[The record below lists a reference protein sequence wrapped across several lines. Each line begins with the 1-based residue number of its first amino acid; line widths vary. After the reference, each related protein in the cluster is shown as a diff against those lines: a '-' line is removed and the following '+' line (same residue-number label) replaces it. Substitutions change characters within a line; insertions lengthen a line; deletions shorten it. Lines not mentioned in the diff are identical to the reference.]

1 MKRLLMAT
9 LILIALGGC
18 TNPFGGDQLP
28 AQKTEATPGAP
39 TAKEESEFAKDL
51 QVLKQM
57 IMMQEEILSLQSQLS
72 AGTITEAGLQR
83 LGNLYMVKG
92 WFDEAEWAF
101 KRNLL
106 KGYDK
111 VDGYNALGILNFRRR
126 QMEESLEYFFKASKL
141 APQDSRTMNNIAIW
155 HAKSG
160 NQEAAVNFWK
170 KIIATKDDFPEA
182 YSNLGAAY
190 NKNGA
195 PEQAIPMLKK
205 AIEIDGEPFGPHFEL
220 AKSYEAVKD
229 YPNAEKEYRF
239 ILAAT
244 SDDPEALEGLERIQ
258 KLKAAQAPQ
267 TQPG

>member
-1 MKRLLMAT
+1 MKRLLIVT
-9 LILIALGGC
+9 LILTALGGC
-18 TNPFGGDQLP
+18 KIPFLDDPEP
-28 AQKTEATPGAP
+28 AQKAAPAPAAAEAN
-39 TAKEESEFAKDL
+39 ESEAAKDL

-57 IMMQEEILSLQSQLS
+57 IMMQEEILSLQSKFS

-106 KGYDK
+106 KGYNK

-126 QMEESLEYFFKASKL
+126 HMEEALEFFFKASKL
-141 APQDSRTMNNIAIW
+141 APHDSRTLNNLAIW

-160 NQEAAVNFWK
+160 NQETAVKFWK
-170 KIIATKDDFPEA
+170 KIIAAKDDFPEA

-195 PEQAIPMLKK
+195 PEQAIAMLKK
-205 AIEIDGEPFGPHFEL
+205 AIEINNEPFGPHFEL

-239 ILAAT
+239 ILA
-244 SDDPEALEGLERIQ
+244 SESSDPEALEGLERIQ
-258 KLKAAQAPQ
+258 KLKAARQ
-267 TQPG
+267 TQPTQG